1 MTRKAKIL
9 NGAVDSI
16 SLAPETDPSWI
27 DCDDDVFAGHLYD
40 GSVFTAPPPP
50 PPLTQAELDAAADAT
65 LDEHFGADASED
77 SQVRNLMAA
86 DVLMGI
92 DNRLTKTTALVQ
104 VRANYEA
111 HLRAIRGL

>member
-1 MTRKAKIL
+1 MANRMKSVNGVAVEMTDAEEAARTAEEAEATRPRTPAER
-9 NGAVDSI
+9 NAAV
-16 SLAPETDPSWI
+16 TK
-27 DCDDDVFAGHLYD
+27 
-40 GSVFTAPPPP
+40 
-50 PPLTQAELDAAADAT
+50 T
-65 LDEHFGADASED
+65 LGQHFGPDASED
-77 SQVRNLMAA
+77 VQVRNLMAA